1 MSNYNISSI
10 NGLAPEQGK
19 SYFFDANVWIRL
31 LLPTVGNASELDVY
45 ADFFEAV
52 FALGTNLKTRTP
64 SKIIVTNVLVSEV
77 FNRYTRIKSKL
88 LKKRSPDY
96 KKYDDAEFYKKFY
109 RPSSN
114 WIQDLEIFQENF
126 LAYEEIMETISSE
139 DCCQPIEAVN
149 NLTQKMDYNDY
160 LYYRICLKNSI
171 SLVTHD
177 GDFLIPE
184 VEVITNH
191 PKLLKRANKF

>member
-1 MSNYNISSI
+1 MSSYQVIDI

-31 LLPTVGNASELDVY
+31 LLPTVGNASELDIY

-52 FALGTNLKTRTP
+52 FALGTNQKTKNP
-64 SKIIVTNVLVSEV
+64 PKIIITNVLASEV

-96 KKYDDAEFYKKFY
+96 KKYDDSEFYKKFY
-109 RPSSN
+109 RPSSS
-114 WIQDLEIFQENF
+114 WIQDLEVFQENF
-126 LAYEEIMETISSE
+126 LAYEEIMEAISSE
-139 DCCQPIEAVN
+139 DCCSPLEAVN

-160 LYYRICLKNSI
+160 LYYQICLKRGFAM
-171 SLVTHD
+171 VTHD
-177 GDFLIPE
+177 GDFYVPDI
-184 VEVITNH
+184 EVITNH
-191 PKLLKRANKF
+191 NKLLRRGN